1 MNKSKIESIVNSIAM
16 DCFSSY
22 DILRDGVLFELSEI
36 EIYLKI
42 ESKGI
47 NDIFRHEHLEQG
59 KGKGKGKDKHLRK
72 DSKSIHYSGFDI
84 CMGDESKD
92 NEVYCGAL
100 VRGLMSKD
108 SPAGDTY
115 GPGRVAYTYPG
126 KGNRI
131 IEIIKRNDKSN
142 NLRFYDDTVDPYQ
155 INSDII
161 LRMPRVNLSK
171 STCSDH
177 LNNPAELD
185 KYLNLKARFLR
196 VRSIKSMLSKN
207 GPEELREVFNS
218 LLSR

>member
-22 DILRDGVLFELSEI
+22 DIRRDGVLFELSEI

-59 KGKGKGKDKHLRK
+59 KDKHLRQ

-108 SPAGDTY
+108 SPAGDIY
-115 GPGRVAYTYPG
+115 GPGRVAYAYPR
-126 KGNRI
+126 KNHRTI
-131 IEIIKRNDKSN
+131 KIIKRNDKSN
-142 NLRFYDDTVDPYQ
+142 NLKFYDNTVDPCQ
-155 INSDII
+155 IDSDII

-171 STCSDH
+171 STCCDH

-196 VRSIKSMLSKN
+196 VRGIKSMLSKN

>member
-1 MNKSKIESIVNSIAM
+1 MKKSEIESIVSSIAM
-16 DCFSSY
+16 DCFTSY
-22 DILRDGVLFELSEI
+22 DILRDDVLFELSEI

-42 ESKGI
+42 KSKGI
-47 NDIFRHEHLEQG
+47 DDIFRH
-59 KGKGKGKDKHLRK
+59 KNDKHLENCVEHF
-72 DSKSIHYSGFDI
+72 HYSGFDI
-84 CMGDESKD
+84 CMGDKSKD
-92 NEVYCGAL
+92 KEIYCGAL

-108 SPAGDTY
+108 SPADDIY
-115 GPGRVAYTYPG
+115 GPGRVAYAYPG
-126 KGNRI
+126 KVKMP
-131 IEIIKRNDKSN
+131 IEIIKQIDKSN
-142 NLRFYDDTVDPYQ
+142 NLRFYDDTVDPCQ
-155 INSDII
+155 IDSDII